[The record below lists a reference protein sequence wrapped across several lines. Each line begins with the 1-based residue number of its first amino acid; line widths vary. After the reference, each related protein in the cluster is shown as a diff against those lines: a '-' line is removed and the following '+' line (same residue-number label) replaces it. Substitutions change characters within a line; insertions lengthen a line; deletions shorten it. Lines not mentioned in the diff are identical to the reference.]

1 MDRHAQDWGGEVSIL
16 RCHVTVTAWVLAMST
31 SRIVRTGTQRSK
43 RNEVNLR
50 SVCVTLYRA
59 GGDGSDDDVES
70 RMEPR
75 SSAACLTSV
84 ERYCTVVV
92 RSGVV

>member
-31 SRIVRTGTQRSK
+31 LRIVRTQRSK
-43 RNEVNLR
+43 RNEMNLR
-50 SVCVTLYRA
+50 SACVTLYRGP

-75 SSAACLTSV
+75 SSAACLSSV
-84 ERYCTVVV
+84 ERYCTVIVSLV
-92 RSGVV
+92 